1 MIGARVQF
9 LMLGSAGGLAFWALT
24 DLLSDWHDTRALL
37 ALVLLAVVFF
47 GAALATLG
55 ELGARRALLGGAALG
70 ALVAGLGLLKSLGF
84 STASQM
90 LEAGH
95 VLVALIALGSLPVP
109 FWVAHN
115 LRGSTGWADYR
126 VLFLESWNIVV
137 RYAAAWA
144 FVGVVWVVL
153 LLSAALLRLVGV
165 ELLADLLDQ
174 EVVIWLVCGAA
185 LGLGLSVV
193 TEMSDMVSPYLLLRL
208 LRLLLPVVLG
218 VVLIFVL
225 ALPLRGLTHLFGHL
239 SAAGTLG
246 GAAVV
251 VISLIAIAVDQDD
264 VEAPHA
270 PALIWSARGLAL
282 LLPVLSGL
290 AAWAVALR
298 VGQYGWTPAR
308 VMATAGV
315 AVLLGYAVTYALAV
329 LTGRY
334 WMGWVRRANTAMAL
348 AMIALAVVW
357 LTPLISPE
365 RIAVNS
371 QLGRFADGRLAPE
384 ALPLWELANDW
395 GKPGQAALADLR
407 VRAGSDPALEAA
419 LARMDQAGSRWELE
433 HLLPAEP
440 ARAEALRGVLTV
452 QPAGAEL
459 PEDLLAVIAHKTS
472 FDPATCERRTPAG
485 NPGCLVVLADLMPQ
499 VPGEEAVLVVASGT
513 ARRDF
518 LTLPVAFWKG
528 PQGWQLGLT
537 VYPDGQ
543 DGYLEGTGGFD
554 GAALIDELSAGMAP
568 LEPAG
573 LMALRL
579 GPGRLTMTP

>member
-9 LMLGSAGGLAFWALT
+9 LVLGSAGGLAFWALS

-37 ALVLLAVVFF
+37 ALALLAVVFF
-47 GAALATLG
+47 GTALATLG

-70 ALVAGLGLLKSLGF
+70 GLVAALGVLKSFGF
-84 STASQM
+84 STSSQM
-90 LEAGH
+90 MEAGH

-115 LRGSTGWADYR
+115 LRASTGWTDYR

-144 FVGVVWVVL
+144 FVGAVWVVL

-165 ELLADLLDQ
+165 ELLADLLA
-174 EVVIWLVCGAA
+174 EELVIWLICGAA

-218 VVLIFVL
+218 VVVVFV
-225 ALPLRGLTHLFGHL
+225 AVLPLRGLTHLFGHL

-246 GAAVV
+246 GTAVV

-298 VGQYGWTPAR
+298 VDQYGWTPAR
-308 VMATAGV
+308 VMAAAGV
-315 AVLLGYAVTYALAV
+315 AVLLGYAVAYALAV

-371 QLGRFADGRLAPE
+371 QLGRFAEGRLAPE

-407 VRAGSDPALEAA
+407 VQAAENAA
-419 LARMDQAGSRWELE
+419 LAEALVRLDQAGSRWDLE
-433 HLLPAEP
+433 RDLPPGQPERVA
-440 ARAEALRGVLTV
+440 ALRQLLVV
-452 QPAGAEL
+452 QPAGAEM
-459 PEDLLAVIAHKTS
+459 PEDLLDVIARS
-472 FDPATCERRTPAG
+472 GFDPAFCDDRTPAG
-485 NPGCLVVLADLMPQ
+485 NPGCLLVLADLMTD
-499 VPGEEAVLVVASGT
+499 VPGDEALLLAGQGRSFG
-513 ARRDF
+513 
-518 LTLPVAFWKG
+518 LPVRAFWNG
-528 PQGWQLGLT
+528 PRGWQTGTPVTLGRDD
-537 VYPDGQ
+537 PAD
-543 DGYLEGTGGFD
+543 
-554 GAALIDELSAGMAP
+554 AMALIDTLSGAP
-568 LEPAG
+568 ALSLEPAG
-573 LMALRL
+573 LMALKL
-579 GPGRLTMTP
+579 GMGRLTMTP